1 MQDREAQSDVNPGR
15 VERGLDAAP
24 TQGAENTEN
33 EGLRGGPVMERE
45 REDGGQITPREAFD
59 GPGQVGR
66 ENILNGSRSGGMENR
81 PGDRSDPMP
90 GTSGSARP
98 APREDPAS
106 GGGLS

>member
-33 EGLRGGPVMERE
+33 EGLRDGPGMERE
-45 REDGGQITPREAFD
+45 GEDGGQIT
-59 GPGQVGR
+59 
-66 ENILNGSRSGGMENR
+66 
-81 PGDRSDPMP
+81 
-90 GTSGSARP
+90 
-98 APREDPAS
+98 PREDPAS

>member
-1 MQDREAQSDVNPGR
+1 MQDRESQSEVNPGR

-33 EGLRGGPVMERE
+33 EGLRG
-45 REDGGQITPREAFD
+45 DSTPE
-59 GPGQVGR
+59 G
-66 ENILNGSRSGGMENR
+66 
-81 PGDRSDPMP
+81 
-90 GTSGSARP
+90 SGSARP

>member
-1 MQDREAQSDVNPGR
+1 MADRESQSEVNPGR

-33 EGLRGGPVMERE
+33 QGLRGGPVMERE
-45 REDGGQITPREAFD
+45 REDGG
-59 GPGQVGR
+59 
-66 ENILNGSRSGGMENR
+66 
-81 PGDRSDPMP
+81 
-90 GTSGSARP
+90 ARP